1 MSYEVVGRGGAG
13 VVGRRSAVGS
23 LVALPVADAL
33 TMLACFAAG
42 GLVNLSYRNV
52 TEERTLIL
60 GLLTAGCLVLFQ
72 HFGHYSRRR
81 QLWQEFGD
89 IAGIAAVALLG
100 AWLSSSIFG
109 RGEALPPMDEPR
121 DVMAANRAAVDAGRF
136 GDIALEVVPR
146 GYRQDQVDD
155 LIEHLLRAQER
166 RIDGEFSPAE
176 PELER
181 SSAAGGEKQT
191 TEEAKE

>member
-1 MSYEVVGRGGAG
+1 
-13 VVGRRSAVGS
+13 
-23 LVALPVADAL
+23 
-33 TMLACFAAG
+33 MLSW
-42 GLVNLSYRNV
+42 VI
-52 TEERTLIL
+52 LIL
-60 GLLTAGCLVLFQ
+60 V
-72 HFGHYSRRR
+72 
-81 QLWQEFGD
+81 
-89 IAGIAAVALLG
+89 IAAVALLG

-155 LIEHLLRAQER
+155 LIEHLLSAQER